1 MTRLPPSATRTGT
14 LLPDTTLFRSVHLD
28 ALKST
33 ALEGVGQP
41 AEDVADIRAT
51 FVRAGDR
58 HQPVD
63 RPTDR
68 REIWVV
74 VLQIVEILAQ
84 AFDLVRAD
92 VRSAHT
98 SAVGVLAAIAIAL
111 RAAFEFGNQRFQIGR
126 ASCRERVCQSV

>member
-74 VLQIVEILAQ
+74 VLQIVDRKSIRLNSSHLCASRMP
-84 AFDLVRAD
+84 A
-92 VRSAHT
+92 SA
-98 SAVGVLAAIAIAL
+98 
-111 RAAFEFGNQRFQIGR
+111 
-126 ASCRERVCQSV
+126 